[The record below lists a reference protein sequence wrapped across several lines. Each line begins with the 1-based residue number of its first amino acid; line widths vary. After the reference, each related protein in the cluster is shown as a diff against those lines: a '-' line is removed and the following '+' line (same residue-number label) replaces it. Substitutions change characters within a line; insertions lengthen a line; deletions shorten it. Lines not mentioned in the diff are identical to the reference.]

1 MQAEQSY
8 LKSCHFRFTCNEV
21 LNDSEQSFLKNY
33 PHSCRMNLTF
43 PQEKL
48 VENNT
53 HWFQYKMGISFS
65 GVLDE
70 HECQGNANV
79 IHELYSLERKVYHKL
94 EEQVFKLYIKALHDE
109 CLPIVCAV
117 DKKQKILLNVDSISN
132 DEVRT
137 KINEI
142 LHGDYLE
149 ELIKL
154 LVEKL
159 NSTLGTKTA
168 GEEESLYTH
177 VVFAN
182 KSVLRIDLFVYHR
195 RFRRTESLSEYDNV
209 LAYFVQVGLVDIT
222 KARAQALIYELARV
236 THHDKLFEA
245 CNKLKARAKRTA
257 RLYHLMYYIATV
269 ITGTKSAMSC

>member
-1 MQAEQSY
+1 
-8 LKSCHFRFTCNEV
+8 
-21 LNDSEQSFLKNY
+21 
-33 PHSCRMNLTF
+33 MNLTF
-43 PQEKL
+43 SQEKL

-65 GVLDE
+65 SVLDE

-79 IHELYSLERKVYHKL
+79 IHELYSLERKVCLKL
-94 EEQVFKLYIKALHDE
+94 EEQAFKLYIKALHDE

-154 LVEKL
+154 LAEKL
-159 NSTLGTKTA
+159 NSTLRTTTT

-195 RFRRTESLSEYDNV
+195 RFRRTESLSEYDNI
-209 LAYFVQVGLVDIT
+209 LAYFVQVGLVDIS
-222 KARAQALIYELARV
+222 KARAQVLIYEMTRV
-236 THHDKLFEA
+236 THHDKLREA
-245 CNKLKARAKRTA
+245 CKKLKA
-257 RLYHLMYYIATV
+257 
-269 ITGTKSAMSC
+269 

>member
-1 MQAEQSY
+1 
-8 LKSCHFRFTCNEV
+8 
-21 LNDSEQSFLKNY
+21 
-33 PHSCRMNLTF
+33 
-43 PQEKL
+43 
-48 VENNT
+48 
-53 HWFQYKMGISFS
+53 MGTTLGTLLEDVCETQTNIKTAC
-65 GVLDE
+65 D
-70 HECQGNANV
+70 
-79 IHELYSLERKVYHKL
+79 LYSLERKVCHKL
-94 EEQVFKLYIKALHDE
+94 EEQASKLNVKALHDE
-109 CLPIVCAV
+109 CLPVVCAV
-117 DKKQKILLNVDSISN
+117 DKKQKILLNVDSVSS
-132 DEVRT
+132 DDVRT

-154 LVEKL
+154 LAEKL
-159 NSTLGTKTA
+159 NSTLRTTTT
-168 GEEESLYTH
+168 GEEESSYTH

-195 RFRRTESLSEYDNV
+195 RFRRTESLSEYDNI